1 MNQWHSGE
9 VILQVDDF
17 PPPGQLCWYGDVLKM
32 AGLLKMHQI
41 LQTLQKSGEF
51 MVLAFAGLLQGCPEG

>member
-1 MNQWHSGE
+1 
-9 VILQVDDF
+9 
-17 PPPGQLCWYGDVLKM
+17 M